1 MIITAVLVFV
11 GFGAVIVNLIRW
23 QIVEGEELKTAA
35 LDQSLQTT
43 SLTAMRG
50 AIYDATED
58 KVLAQSAS
66 VWTVVLE
73 PAYIKKGM
81 EEIIAEGLAPILE
94 LDKETVIEKALNKNS
109 YFTYLKRRVET
120 SVKEQV
126 VAFLDENEISAGVR
140 LIDDY
145 KRYYPYGTVA
155 STVLGCIGDDNSGL
169 AGLELQ
175 YDTQLR
181 GTAGRMISAKNSIG
195 TDMPF
200 QYEQLVGAEDGSNLV
215 LTIDETVQ
223 SIVEKHLERGIDQY
237 VVNNGAVGI
246 VMNVKTGAIIA
257 LASKGDFDPNDAL
270 TLYDQ
275 DKQAEIDLLPDEE
288 QNAAY
293 IDAVYKQWRNKAV
306 SDTYYPGSV
315 FKMCTGSMG
324 LEEKVVEVDTPFY
337 CNGVAEVEGVTGGIH
352 CWKLIGHG
360 PETFAEGLCNSCNPY
375 FISIGKQLGVDHF
388 SKYFEAFGF
397 TEKTGID
404 LPAESSSIYYTAE
417 NMYEADLATASMGQN
432 FGITPVQMITGVC
445 AVANGGYLVQ
455 PHVVSKIV
463 DSEGNIV
470 STADTSYKR
479 QVISTETSKTMSEIL
494 KTNTESGTAMNG
506 YVAGY
511 RISGKT
517 GTSEKVALYNDD
529 LKKNDGVAVMQYIAS
544 YCGYAPAENP
554 EYALLVF
561 FDEPQSEDNGGF
573 SGGNAVAGP
582 IFADIM
588 EEILP
593 YLGVK
598 TAYTETEMEKQDTW
612 APNVTG
618 MTLTEAYSVLS
629 EEGLSYTVIGDEG
642 DYNVVALQIPLAG
655 QVTPKG
661 GQVVLYTSGSED
673 QGTVTVPD
681 FTGCTLSEAN
691 DLAAENGVQISTG
704 GGSGVTTGTISYQ
717 EIASGTEVR
726 RGTVISVTFA
736 DDVITDTFT
745 HASD

>member
-1 MIITAVLVFV
+1 MVITVMLVFV
-11 GFGAVIVNLIRW
+11 GFGAVIVSLIRW
-23 QIVEGEELKTAA
+23 QIIKGEELKSAA

-50 AIYDATED
+50 TIYDASEA

-73 PAYIKKGM
+73 PAYIEKEM
-81 EEIIAEGLAPILE
+81 EETIAEGLAPILG
-94 LDKETVIEKALNKNS
+94 LGKEIIIEKSQNKNS

-120 SVKEQV
+120 SVKEEV
-126 VAFLDENEISAGVR
+126 VAFLDQNEIYSGVR

-155 STVLGCIGDDNSGL
+155 STVLGCIGTDNEGL

-200 QYEQLVGAEDGSNLV
+200 QYEQLVGAEDGYNLV

-237 VVNNGAVGI
+237 VVSGGAVGI

-270 TLYDQ
+270 TLYDK
-275 DKQAEIDLLPDEE
+275 DVQAEIDLLPEEE

-315 FKMCTGSMG
+315 FKMCVGSMG
-324 LEEKVVEVDTPFY
+324 LEEKVVEVDTLFY
-337 CNGVAEVEGVTGGIH
+337 CDGVAEVAGVTGGIH
-352 CWKLIGHG
+352 CWKRSGHG
-360 PETFAEGLCNSCNPY
+360 SETFADGLCNSCNPY
-375 FISIGKQLGVDHF
+375 FIHIGLELGVDRF

-397 TEKTGID
+397 KEKTGID
-404 LPAESSSIYYTAE
+404 LPAESNSIYHSAE
-417 NMYEADLATASMGQN
+417 NMYEADLAAESMGQN
-432 FGITPVQMITGVC
+432 FGITPVQMITAVC

-455 PHVVSKIV
+455 PHVVGKIV
-463 DSEGNIV
+463 DSDGNII

-479 QVISTETSKTMSEIL
+479 QVISEETSKTMSEIL
-494 KTNTESGTAMNG
+494 KRNTESGTAMNG

-529 LKKNDGVAVMQYIAS
+529 LQKNGEAVMQYIAS

-561 FDEPQSEDNGGF
+561 FDEPQKDENGGF
-573 SGGNAVAGP
+573 NGGNAVAGP

-588 EEILP
+588 DEILP

-598 TAYTETEMEKQDTW
+598 TSYTEEEMEEQDTW
-612 APNVTG
+612 APDVTG
-618 MTLTEAYSVLS
+618 LTLSEAYSVLS
-629 EEGLSYTVIGDEG
+629 DEGLSYTVIGDEG

-661 GQVVLYTSGSED
+661 GEVVLYTSGYED
-673 QGTVTVPD
+673 QGNVEVPD

-691 DLAAENGVQISTG
+691 ELAAEYGVQISTG
-704 GGSGVTTGTISYQ
+704 GGSVVTSGAISYQ
-717 EIASGTEVR
+717 EIAAGTEVR
-726 RGTVISVTFA
+726 RGTVVSVTFA

-745 HASD
+745 RVAD

>member
-11 GFGAVIVNLIRW
+11 GFGAVIINLIRW
-23 QIVEGEELKTAA
+23 QIIEGEELKTAA

-50 AIYDATED
+50 TIYDATED

-73 PAYIKKGM
+73 PAYIEKEM
-81 EEIIAEGLAPILE
+81 EDIIAEGLAPILE
-94 LDKETVIEKALNKNS
+94 LDKETVIEKAQNKNS

-120 SVKEQV
+120 SVKDQV
-126 VAFLDENEISAGVR
+126 VAFLDENGITSGVR

-155 STVLGCIGDDNSGL
+155 STVLGCIGTDNEGL

-175 YDTQLR
+175 YDTELR

-200 QYEQLVGAEDGSNLV
+200 QYEQLVGAQDGYNLV

-257 LASKGDFDPNDAL
+257 LASKGDFDPNNAL

-275 DKQAEIDLLPDEE
+275 DVQAEIDLLPEE
-288 QNAAY
+288 DQNSAY

-315 FKMCTGSMG
+315 FKMCVGSMG

-337 CNGVAEVEGVTGGIH
+337 CDGVAEVEGVTGGIH
-352 CWKLIGHG
+352 CWKHSGHG
-360 PETFAEGLCNSCNPY
+360 SETFAEGLCNSCNPY
-375 FISIGKQLGVDHF
+375 FIHIGMELGVDRF
-388 SKYFEAFGF
+388 TKYFEAFGF

-404 LPAESSSIYYTAE
+404 LPAESNSIYHSAE
-417 NMYEADLATASMGQN
+417 NMYAADLAAESMGQN
-432 FGITPVQMITGVC
+432 FGITPVQMITGVS

-463 DSEGNIV
+463 DSDGNIIK
-470 STADTSYKR
+470 TADTSYKR
-479 QVISTETSKTMSEIL
+479 QVISEETSKTMSEIL
-494 KTNTESGTAMNG
+494 KRNTESGTAMNG

-517 GTSEKVALYNDD
+517 GTSEKVALYNED

-561 FDEPQSEDNGGF
+561 FDEPQGAENGGF
-573 SGGNAVAGP
+573 NGGNAVAGP

-593 YLGVK
+593 YLGIK
-598 TAYTETEMEKQDTW
+598 TAYTEEEMEEQDTW
-612 APNVTG
+612 APDVTG
-618 MTLTEAYSVLS
+618 MTLSEAYDVLTN
-629 EEGLSYTVIGDEG
+629 EGLSYTVIGDEG
-642 DYNVVALQIPLAG
+642 DYDIVTLQIPLAG

-661 GQVVLYTSGSED
+661 GEVVLYTSRYED
-673 QGTVTVPD
+673 QGDVQVPD
-681 FTGCTLSEAN
+681 FKGCTLSEAN
-691 DLAAENGVQISTG
+691 DLAAEYGVQISTG
-704 GGSGVTTGTISYQ
+704 GSSVTTGMISYQ
-717 EIASGTEVR
+717 EIAAGTEVR
-726 RGTVISVTFA
+726 RGTVVAVTFA

-745 HASD
+745 TITD